1 MTPACVRSRLAE
13 QLPGP
18 RRHEREAVDLAVR
31 VVQRDADLLAL
42 VLEAVHLPDPVH
54 RAEHGRAIRPGL
66 HYRARAARRQVGEGG
81 VMISGEANNLASAG
95 RRAVSRSAPAGM
107 SGAAVPAAGSPA
119 TGSPATE
126 APAAG
131 SPATGAYAPY
141 SE

>member
-54 RAEHGRAIRPGL
+54 RAEHGRAICPGL

-81 VMISGEANNLASAG
+81 VMISGEADDLASPDRRPPRL
-95 RRAVSRSAPAGM
+95 RRAERALLLRRQEGPALPL
-107 SGAAVPAAGSPA
+107 SGYHHPFADERVTA
-119 TGSPATE
+119 
-126 APAAG
+126 
-131 SPATGAYAPY
+131 
-141 SE
+141 